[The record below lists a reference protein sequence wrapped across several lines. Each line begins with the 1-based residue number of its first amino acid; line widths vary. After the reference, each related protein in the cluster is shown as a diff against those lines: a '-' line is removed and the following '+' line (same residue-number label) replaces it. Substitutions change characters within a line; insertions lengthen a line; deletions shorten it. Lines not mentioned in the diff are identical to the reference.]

1 MFDKILKV
9 QFEEVMNSLVGREV
23 SLKFYSDIINISA
36 GYNDFKF
43 NVLENGRYQFSNPH
57 DDTQTVLI
65 KAEQIDEI
73 HRDRVAPTMNSEE
86 IFLYM
91 KDGSEIF
98 IWSEL

>member
-23 SLKFYSDIINISA
+23 SLKFYSDTINISA

-43 NVLENGRYQFSNPH
+43 DVLENGRYQFSNPH
-57 DDTQTVLI
+57 DDTQTLLI
-65 KAEQIDEI
+65 DTEQIDEI
-73 HRDRVAPTMNSEE
+73 HRDRFASTLNSEE